1 MRRACARARM
11 SVSLQLRVGGR
22 EGAFGVG
29 RVHRRHAES
38 KSEEDR
44 PQPTLKCSLFV
55 LFLMVFF
62 PLLAYRTTLSIRA
75 AAAAINLPPPTP
87 PPPSLFLR
95 VRKEGGEKKK
105 GISGS
110 RSNPP
115 PHPLALEVV
124 QRGEHYIDLPSSFV
138 D

>member
-1 MRRACARARM
+1 M
-11 SVSLQLRVGGR
+11 SVSLQLRIGGR

-44 PQPTLKCSLFV
+44 PQPTLKCSSFV
-55 LFLMVFF
+55 LFLMFF
-62 PLLAYRTTLSIRA
+62 SPLLAYRTTLSILA
-75 AAAAINLPPPTP
+75 AAAAINLPPPSP
-87 PPPSLFLR
+87 PPPTLFLR
-95 VRKEGGEKKK
+95 VRKEGGKKK
-105 GISGS
+105 KEFLALVPT
-110 RSNPP
+110 PP